1 MNPLSE
7 SPRNQLLGALPQPK
21 QFEAYRAAIQAG
33 LARQE
38 SELRREK
45 LAMHAL
51 RLVAVVFAVLLL
63 WFDPQI
69 ATKPQNLWLAFTM
82 AFVATIESIRY
93 YISRQRLDL
102 LTEIKQ
108 LQIQILEL
116 QRRPSASDTD

>member
-1 MNPLSE
+1 MNPTPE
-7 SPRNQLLGALPQPK
+7 SPREQLLGALPQPA
-21 QFEAYRAAIQAG
+21 QFEAYRAAVYAG

-38 SELRREK
+38 SELRRERI
-45 LAMHAL
+45 AMHAL
-51 RLVAVVFAVLLL
+51 RLVAVVFAILLL

-93 YISRQRLDL
+93 YISRHRLDL

-116 QRRPSASDTD
+116 QRQQGATRGN